1 MRCARALAAVR
12 SASVLAYPQTLN
24 EKASRVIGGV
34 VAVTLLI
41 ALLTRAHWLAV
52 PVAYGYWARVLAGPK
67 LSPLG
72 RLATDVIAPRL
83 GAPKP
88 VSAPPKRF
96 AQGMGAAFATVGV
109 VAWLL
114 GALTVADVL
123 LAMLAV
129 AATLESVFAFCIGCK
144 VFGLLMRAGFV
155 PDEVCAECAD
165 IWSRAPRPVASEP

>member
-1 MRCARALAAVR
+1 MFT
-12 SASVLAYPQTLN
+12 YPQTIN

-52 PVAYGYWARVLAGPK
+52 PIAYGYCARVLAGPK

-96 AQGMGAAFATVGV
+96 AQGMGAAFATAGV

-114 GALTVADVL
+114 GAPTVADVL
-123 LAMLAV
+123 LAMLMV
-129 AATLESVFAFCIGCK
+129 AATLESVFAFCLGCK
-144 VFGLLMRAGFV
+144 VFGLLMWAGFV

-165 IWSRAPRPVASEP
+165 IWSRVPRPAIDEPSTRV